1 MLASPAAART
11 LLSIAA
17 LVSCVGAQAQAS
29 RSSNPL
35 SQQAIAAN
43 GTGIPSSITGA
54 PDDAWVPV
62 MVLSDDQ
69 KGQQPVLLGL
79 AQVKDIEDG
88 YPYKVG
94 LYRLVGEVKSSGSLT
109 THISAG
115 TLTLTPVCSSSE
127 ASRCEP
133 LMGLVGAKRSNAGI
147 GLDASYQLGP
157 VQLSAGVFHADRAY
171 TQLLNPYL
179 PFPSAPTLTLLNGS
193 GKQLG
198 MNFGAALQSELGT
211 FGLGI
216 ALSQTPLSPAFPIPL
231 SGKNV
236 LKEGTLNFNWI
247 SGAFGTQL
255 STRVMDVAGGNGAW
269 GGLDLGLSWR
279 TPWRGK
285 LSFGAKNLV
294 VSGKPPTYLDPDRAA
309 DIVDQDRVPYVRYE
323 QDL

>member
-1 MLASPAAART
+1 MSAASITAKT
-11 LLSIAA
+11 LLSATA
-17 LVSCVGAQAQAS
+17 LAWAVGVQAQSGMSGSTSLGLQTVA
-29 RSSNPL
+29 RQGNVL
-35 SQQAIAAN
+35 
-43 GTGIPSSITGA
+43 PSSITGA

-69 KGQQPVLLGL
+69 QGKQPVLLGL

-94 LYRLVGEVKSSGSLT
+94 LYRLVGDVKTSGALT

-115 TLTLTPVCSSSE
+115 TLTLKPVCSSGDSP
-127 ASRCEP
+127 RCEP
-133 LMGLVGAKRSNAGI
+133 LIGLVGAAHSQSSI
-147 GLDASYQLGP
+147 GLDAAYQLGP
-157 VQLSAGVFHADRAY
+157 VQLSAGVFRADRAY

-198 MNFGAALQSELGT
+198 VNFGGALQSELGT

-216 ALSQTPLSPAFPIPL
+216 ALSQTPLSPALPVL
-231 SGKNV
+231 GSKN
-236 LKEGTLNFNWI
+236 LLNEGRLNFNWI
-247 SGAFGTQL
+247 AGSFGTQV
-255 STRVMDVAGGNGAW
+255 STRVMEVGGNEVW

-294 VSGKPPTYLDPDRAA
+294 VSGKPPSYLDPDRAA

>member
-1 MLASPAAART
+1 MFAAST
-11 LLSIAA
+11 TVKSLLSVTA
-17 LVSCVGAQAQAS
+17 LAWVVGAQAQ
-29 RSSNPL
+29 
-35 SQQAIAAN
+35 
-43 GTGIPSSITGA
+43 TGISAPTPLGMQLVSNQSNALPSSITGA

-69 KGQQPVLLGL
+69 QGKQPVLLGL
-79 AQVKDIEDG
+79 AQVRDIEDG

-94 LYRLVGEVKSSGSLT
+94 LYRLVGDIKTSGALT

-115 TLTLTPVCSSSE
+115 TLTLKPVCSTGDSP
-127 ASRCEP
+127 RCEP
-133 LMGLVGAKRSNAGI
+133 LVGLVGAGQSQSSI
-147 GLDASYQLGP
+147 GLDANYQLGP
-157 VQLSAGVFHADRAY
+157 VQLSAGVFRADRAY

-179 PFPSAPTLTLLNGS
+179 SFPSAPTLTLLNGS

-198 MNFGAALQSELGT
+198 VNFGGALKSELGT

-216 ALSQTPLSPAFPIPL
+216 ELSQTPLSPALPIPL
-231 SGKNV
+231 GTKNQ
-236 LKEGTLNFNWI
+236 LNEGSLNFNWI
-247 SGAFGTQL
+247 AGSFGTEL
-255 STRVMDVAGGNGAW
+255 STRVMEVAGGSVW

>member
-1 MLASPAAART
+1 MSAAYTTAKT
-11 LLSIAA
+11 LLSVTALAWAVAA
-17 LVSCVGAQAQAS
+17 SAQTASTGAPLGLLAAKQ
-29 RSSNPL
+29 SNVL
-35 SQQAIAAN
+35 
-43 GTGIPSSITGA
+43 PSSITGA

-62 MVLSDDQ
+62 MVLSEDQ
-69 KGQQPVLLGL
+69 PGKQPVLLGL
-79 AQVKDIEDG
+79 AQVRDIEDG

-94 LYRLVGEVKSSGSLT
+94 LYQLVGDVKAAGALT

-115 TLTLTPVCSSSE
+115 TLTLKPVCSAGESP
-127 ASRCEP
+127 RCEP
-133 LMGLVGAKRSNAGI
+133 LMGLVGAEHSHSSI
-147 GLDASYQLGP
+147 GLDANYQLGP
-157 VQLSAGVFHADRAY
+157 VQLSAGVFRADRAY

-179 PFPSAPTLTLLNGS
+179 SFPTAPTLTLLNGT

-198 MNFGAALQSELGT
+198 VNFGGALQSELGT

-216 ALSQTPLSPAFPIPL
+216 ALSQTPLSPALPIPL
-231 SGKNV
+231 GKNQ
-236 LKEGTLNFNWI
+236 LNEGSLNFNWI
-247 SGAFGTQL
+247 AGSFGTQV
-255 STRVMDVAGGNGAW
+255 STRVMEVAGSSVW

-294 VSGKPPTYLDPDRAA
+294 VSGKPPSYLDPDRAA